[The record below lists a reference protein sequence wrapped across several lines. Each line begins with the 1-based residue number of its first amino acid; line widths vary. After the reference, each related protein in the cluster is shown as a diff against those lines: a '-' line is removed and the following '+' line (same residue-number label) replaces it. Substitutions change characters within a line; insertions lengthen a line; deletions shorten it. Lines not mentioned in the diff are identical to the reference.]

1 RGMTSSVD
9 IIIVNW
15 NGRDD
20 TLRCL
25 AAVEP
30 QLRDVDGA
38 IITVIDNGSTDGS
51 IAAITSKHREVR
63 FLPQGRNRGFTG
75 GIAAGLATSKGRD
88 VIFLNNDA
96 VPEPGWL
103 AALVGAMDQA
113 PEDVVSVGG
122 KIVDLAGQRIDFIGG

>member
-1 RGMTSSVD
+1 MALACGRPRPQPPGALARRPSSRGRRNGRGARRAAAAGEVARTPSGRERAVTSSVD

-38 IITVIDNGSTDGS
+38 IITVVDNGSTDGS
-51 IAAITSKHREVR
+51 IAAITSKHRDVR
-63 FLPQGRNRGFTG
+63 FLP
-75 GIAAGLATSKGRD
+75 
-88 VIFLNNDA
+88 
-96 VPEPGWL
+96 
-103 AALVGAMDQA
+103 
-113 PEDVVSVGG
+113 
-122 KIVDLAGQRIDFIGG
+122 